1 MKDGDSRAACLD
13 SMGRHLYTHA
23 EATRESASA
32 FQPEKTCSGPM
43 KGGERM
49 DTNQGPGR
57 AKDILRR
64 MFLNR
69 IFLIVAGALLLYTA
83 AGFFLVPYVIKQQ
96 AIKYVTRSLSRQLT
110 IDEVATNPYTFTLS
124 IRNLDFKEQDATPVL
139 GFKELF
145 VNFELFSSLK
155 NWAFTF
161 ALIRFHEPRVN
172 VLMRKD
178 GKLNLEELAAA
189 AAGEE
194 GQKPQEESS
203 PTRMILR
210 QFLVQSGSVDVSDHR
225 VTTPAKVTLQPLTLE
240 INDLSTLPER
250 RGPYAIVATMPDGST
265 LRWRG
270 EVSLHPVWSEGTL
283 SFEKIKV
290 ATAWQFLRDQL
301 LIKKPGGSF
310 DLELRYRFAI
320 AKEQPHL
327 GLEGLHF
334 KASDLSLEPRDKT
347 GTILE
352 IAKVDVKE
360 GRFDLDK
367 RELLIGHVEV
377 EKGKISASMNENGR
391 LNWQELF
398 IAPKEVRTMEVSEE
412 ASASDQPW
420 RVAIK
425 EIEVKEVG
433 VGFVD
438 QSRISPVN
446 VNLGKVQV
454 SLSTSLEMSSHA
466 MQAVVERLSAGLY
479 DIALRPEG
487 QTEPMLQVGAIETS
501 GGSFN
506 LMERKV
512 SIEQVN
518 VRGGLAKASLDEKG
532 TLDWLRL
539 MEMKIPSAQGETQQ
553 SATNETPWQLA
564 VGTVEIS
571 EFGAQVTD
579 RRFPNPTQLD
589 LERLHFKLTGFH
601 FPEKNPFQ
609 FEFQSALKQGGEF
622 FATGDIL
629 SLAPS
634 LEASV
639 KVSDLSLPAL
649 QPYFLSFPAITLSSG
664 KVAANGKLKYALKG
678 GNNDLTFD
686 GNATISQFHI
696 NEVKT
701 GETLVAWEKLH
712 NEGIKFALSPMS
724 LDIHEVRLAEL
735 GAKLIIQEDGSINV
749 KEVLKQGTD
758 PSSAH
763 EKPAKDEKLP
773 PIKVRRVLLERGK
786 LQFADL
792 LLRPQFS
799 ALIHELKGVISGL
812 STDSKSLAAVKL
824 DGRVDE
830 YGLAKIDGA
839 LNPFDPKANT
849 EVKLVFRNVEMTSL
863 TPYSARFA
871 GYRIASGKLSVDVQ
885 YKIKESKLAGDHRII
900 LDKLTLGEK
909 VESPG
914 AMNLPLDLALA
925 LMKDADGKIDLGL
938 PVSGDL
944 DNPEF
949 SYGHLILKAI
959 VNLFTKIVTAPFA
972 IIGRLIG
979 VESANLDSVG
989 FEPGSVTLPPPE
1001 REKLKQL
1008 AEALK
1013 KRPNLRLE
1021 VQGCFNAKA
1030 DADAMK
1036 SLSLRRSIAG
1046 HSGIQLKLEEDPGPI
1061 DFADLNSQ
1069 RAMETLYK
1077 ERFSPPALAQFKKQL
1092 KEAAAEKKP
1101 DAAAKEADTTLELYQ
1116 KIYDKLFESEPLEDA
1131 SLPETARRRAEA
1143 IMLELT
1149 GPGGLEASR
1158 LSTLEPAV
1166 AQDLKDGMVV
1176 CKLTL
1181 GAAK

>member
-1 MKDGDSRAACLD
+1 
-13 SMGRHLYTHA
+13 
-23 EATRESASA
+23 
-32 FQPEKTCSGPM
+32 
-43 KGGERM
+43 M
-49 DTNQGPGR
+49 DTNPGSPR
-57 AKDILRR
+57 AKEILRR
-64 MFLNR
+64 IFLNR

-96 AIKYVTRSLSRQLT
+96 AIKYVTQSLSRQLT

-124 IRNLDFKEQDATPVL
+124 IRNFDFKEQDATPLL

-155 NWAFTF
+155 KWAFTF
-161 ALIRFHEPRVN
+161 ALIRFDEPRVN
-172 VLMRKD
+172 VLMKKD
-178 GKLNLEELAAA
+178 GKLNLAELAAA

-194 GQKPQEESS
+194 SRQAPEETP

-225 VTTPAKVTLQPLTLE
+225 VTTPAKVTLQPLNLE

-320 AKEQPHL
+320 AKEEPHL
-327 GLEGLHF
+327 GIEGLHL
-334 KASDLSLEPRDKT
+334 KVSDLSLEPRDKPET
-347 GTILE
+347 LLQMARVE
-352 IAKVDVKE
+352 VKE
-360 GRFDLDK
+360 GRFDLNK
-367 RELLIGHVEV
+367 RELLIGHLEV
-377 EKGKISASMNENGR
+377 EKGKISASLAENR
-391 LNWQELF
+391 RIIWQELF
-398 IAPKEVRTMEVSEE
+398 VAPKGRPKQEAPKEAPASE
-412 ASASDQPW
+412 QTW
-420 RVAIK
+420 RAVVQK
-425 EIEVKEVG
+425 LEVKEVAAD
-433 VGFVD
+433 FVD
-438 QSRISPVN
+438 HSRLDPVH
-446 VNLGKVQV
+446 VSLGKVQA
-454 SLSTSLEMSSHA
+454 SLSTSVELSPHT
-466 MQAVVERLSAGLY
+466 MQAVVDGLSAGLY
-479 DIALRPEG
+479 DLALRPVS
-487 QTEPMLQVGAIETS
+487 QTEPMLQVGAVETS
-501 GGSFN
+501 GGTFN
-506 LMERKV
+506 LLERRI
-512 SIEQVN
+512 SLEQVT

-532 TLDWLRL
+532 TVDWLRL
-539 MEMKIPSAQGETQQ
+539 MEMKVPSTQGETQQ
-553 SATNETPWQLA
+553 SATNEAPWQLA

-571 EFGAQVTD
+571 EFGTQVTD

-589 LERLHFKLTGFH
+589 LEKLHFKLTGFH
-601 FPEKNPFQ
+601 YPEKNPFQ

-622 FATGDIL
+622 VATGDIL

-664 KVAANGKLKYALKG
+664 KVAASGKVKYALKG
-678 GNNDLTFD
+678 GSNDLTFD
-686 GNATISQFHI
+686 GNATISEFHI
-696 NEVKT
+696 KEVKT
-701 GETLVAWEKLH
+701 GETLVAWDRLQ
-712 NEGIKFALSPMS
+712 NDGIKFALSPMR
-724 LDIHEVRLAEL
+724 LDIHEVRLVEL
-735 GAKLIIQEDGSINV
+735 GTKLIIQEDGTINI
-749 KEVLKQGTD
+749 KEVLKQGAD
-758 PSSAH
+758 SPPAQ
-763 EKPAKDEKLP
+763 EKPAKDEKLL

-830 YGLAKIDGA
+830 YGLAKIDGV

-989 FEPGSVTLPPPE
+989 FEPGSTPLPPPE

-1030 DADAMK
+1030 DGDAMK

-1046 HSGIQLKLEEDPGPI
+1046 QAGIQLKPEEDPGPI
-1061 DFADLNSQ
+1061 DFADLKSQ
-1069 RAMETLYK
+1069 KAMETLYR
-1077 ERFSPPALAQFKKQL
+1077 ERFSPDALEQFKKEL
-1092 KEAAAEKKP
+1092 KESAPEKKP
-1101 DAAAKEADTTLELYQ
+1101 QAQAKEADAGLELYQ
-1116 KIYDKLFESEPLEDA
+1116 EIYDKLFETEPLEEA
-1131 SLPETARRRAEA
+1131 KRVETARQRADA
-1143 IMLELT
+1143 ILLELT

-1158 LSTLEPAV
+1158 LSTLEPAA

>member
-1 MKDGDSRAACLD
+1 ME
-13 SMGRHLYTHA
+13 TNP
-23 EATRESASA
+23 AS
-32 FQPEKTCSGPM
+32 
-43 KGGERM
+43 
-49 DTNQGPGR
+49 GR
-57 AKDILRR
+57 AKDIFRKI
-64 MFLNR
+64 FLSR
-69 IFLIVAGALLLYTA
+69 IFLILAAVVLLYTA

-96 AIKYVTRSLSRQLT
+96 AIKYVTQSLHRQLT
-110 IDEVATNPYTFTLS
+110 IEQVRTNPYTFTMS
-124 IRNLDFKEQDATPVL
+124 MRNLDLKEQDTTPIL

-145 VNFELFSSLK
+145 TNFELFSSVK

-161 ALIRFHEPRVN
+161 ALIRLDEPRVN

-189 AAGEE
+189 AAGEATD
-194 GQKPQEESS
+194 KPKEESP

-210 QFLVQSGSVDVSDHR
+210 QFLIQTGSIDVSDHR
-225 VTTPAKVTLQPLTLE
+225 VSTPAKVTLQPLNLE
-240 INDLSTLPER
+240 INELTTLPER
-250 RGPYAIVATMPDGST
+250 RGPYTIAATMPDGST

-290 ATAWQFLRDQL
+290 ATVWQFLRDQL

-310 DLELRYRFAI
+310 DLELRYRFAF
-320 AKEQPHL
+320 AKDQPHL

-334 KASDLSLEPRDKT
+334 KASDLSIEPRDKT
-347 GTILE
+347 GSILE
-352 IAKVDVKE
+352 IATVDVRD

-367 RELLIGHVEV
+367 REMLIGHIAV
-377 EKGKISASMNENGR
+377 EKGKISASLAENR
-391 LNWQELF
+391 RIIWQELF
-398 IAPKEVRTMEVSEE
+398 VAPKGGPKQQAPGE
-412 ASASDQPW
+412 ASSSEPPW
-420 RVAIK
+420 RAVIQRV
-425 EIEVKEVG
+425 EVKDVAADL
-433 VGFVD
+433 VD
-438 QSRISPVN
+438 QSRLDPIKVG
-446 VNLGKVQV
+446 LGKVQV
-454 SLSTSLEMSSHA
+454 SLSASLEISPQT
-466 MQAVVERLSAGLY
+466 MQAVVEGLSAGLY
-479 DIALRPEG
+479 DISLRPDN
-487 QTEPMLQVGAIETS
+487 QTEPMLQVGAVETS

-506 LMERKV
+506 LLERKV

-532 TLDWLRL
+532 AIDWLRL
-539 MEMKIPSAQGETQQ
+539 TEMKVPSAQAETQQ
-553 SATNETPWQLA
+553 SATNEPAWQVG

-579 RRFPNPTQLD
+579 RRFPNPIQLD

-601 FPEKNPFQ
+601 SPQKDPFQ

-622 FATGDIL
+622 FASGDVL

-639 KVSDLSLPAL
+639 KVSDLALPAL
-649 QPYFLSFPAITLSSG
+649 QSYFLPFPAITLASG
-664 KVAANGKLKYALKG
+664 KVSADGKVKYALKDG
-678 GNNDLTFD
+678 SNDLTFD
-686 GNATISQFHI
+686 GNAGISQFHI
-696 NEVKT
+696 KEVKT
-701 GETLVAWEKLH
+701 GETLLAWGKLQ
-712 NEGIKFALSPMS
+712 NDGIKFALSPMRI
-724 LDIHEVRLAEL
+724 DIHEIRLTEL
-735 GAKLIIQEDGSINV
+735 GAKLIIHEDGTINV
-749 KEVLKQGTD
+749 KEILKQDTNA
-758 PSSAH
+758 SESQA
-763 EKPAKDEKLP
+763 KPAKDEKLP

-786 LQFADL
+786 LQYTDL
-792 LLRPQFS
+792 LLRPQFT

-812 STDSKSLAAVKL
+812 STDPKSLAGVKL

-871 GYRIASGKLSVDVQ
+871 GYKIDSGKLSVDVQ
-885 YKIKESKLAGDHRII
+885 YKIKESKLVGDHRII

-959 VNLFTKIVTAPFA
+959 VNLFTKIITAPFA
-972 IIGRLIG
+972 IIGKLVG
-979 VESANLDSVG
+979 VESENLDSLG
-989 FEPGSVTLPPPE
+989 FEPGSVTLPAPE

-1013 KRPNLRLE
+1013 KRPNLKLD

-1030 DADAMK
+1030 DGDAIK

-1046 HSGIQLKLEEDPGPI
+1046 HAGIQLKPEEDPGPI
-1061 DFADLNSQ
+1061 DFTDLKTQ
-1069 RAMETLYK
+1069 KAMETLYK
-1077 ERFSPPALAQFKKQL
+1077 ERFSPDALRQFKKQM
-1092 KEAAAEKKP
+1092 KESAAEKKP
-1101 DAAAKEADTTLELYQ
+1101 QAPAKEGDADLELYQ
-1116 KIYDKLFESEPLEDA
+1116 KIYDKLFEAEPMEEA
-1131 SLPETARRRAEA
+1131 KMTETARQRADA
-1143 IMLELT
+1143 ILLEVT

-1158 LSTLEPAV
+1158 VSTLEPAA

-1176 CKLTL
+1176 CKLNL
-1181 GAAK
+1181 SVPK